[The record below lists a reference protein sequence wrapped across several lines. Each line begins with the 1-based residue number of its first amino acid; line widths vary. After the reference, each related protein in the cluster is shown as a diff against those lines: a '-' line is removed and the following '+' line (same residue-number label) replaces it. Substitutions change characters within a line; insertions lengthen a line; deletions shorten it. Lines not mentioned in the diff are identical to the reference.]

1 MEVLVIELMIPVP
14 IVMEE
19 DRTEESFVVEVT
31 LVGVVPEFGAALV
44 GISQP
49 KRVVWASARVRL
61 PSETT
66 TESIS

>member
-1 MEVLVIELMIPVP
+1 
-14 IVMEE
+14 MEE